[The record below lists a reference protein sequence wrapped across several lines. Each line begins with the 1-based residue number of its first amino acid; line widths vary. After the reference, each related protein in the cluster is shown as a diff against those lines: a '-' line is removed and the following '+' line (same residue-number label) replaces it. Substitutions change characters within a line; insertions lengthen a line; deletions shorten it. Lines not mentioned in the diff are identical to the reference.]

1 MRVCL
6 ANLLLYI
13 ALLFSAA
20 NASAHEGHLHE
31 EEPPP
36 VTAALPRGSASSDHF
51 ELVAILRGQTL
62 AIYLDHFAT
71 NEPVATAKVEVETPD
86 GPKETVEEDGVYR
99 LAAPWAEKGGHFDLI
114 VTVRV
119 GDEVE
124 VLPVTIDIPAPPAGL
139 GARAAQLPWLG
150 AFGVHTLLLAGLLV
164 VVALTLVRQRRSGA
178 AAIILLVAGT
188 TLIADIARA
197 QDGHDHGATNT
208 APAATRD
215 APQRQPDGS
224 IFVPKGSQ
232 RLLAIRTFVTE
243 KREYFKS
250 IELPGRII
258 TDPNASGYVQSAL
271 AGRLSAP
278 PKGFPRLGAR
288 VEKGD
293 VLAYVTPPIQAID
306 ASDMRQREEEILQQL
321 SIVERRVARFEQ
333 LIKTEA
339 VARAQLDDARLELKG
354 LQERKAALTESRRAP
369 EALVA
374 PVSGVIAAANTV
386 AGQLAQPDKI
396 IFQIVDSSK
405 LWVEALTFEPVTPTA
420 DSAASVSNSRS
431 VKLSYRGAG
440 LAGRNQAIPVH
451 FAIEG
456 ATDGLWAGQF
466 VTVYASADERYEGIA
481 VPRAAVVRAS
491 NGMHVIYEHTT
502 PERFEQRE
510 VRIASL
516 DGERVL
522 VLAGIETGRRIVTQG
537 AELLDQVR

>member
-1 MRVCL
+1 
-6 ANLLLYI
+6 
-13 ALLFSAA
+13 
-20 NASAHEGHLHE
+20 
-31 EEPPP
+31 
-36 VTAALPRGSASSDHF
+36 
-51 ELVAILRGQTL
+51 
-62 AIYLDHFAT
+62 
-71 NEPVATAKVEVETPD
+71 
-86 GPKETVEEDGVYR
+86 
-99 LAAPWAEKGGHFDLI
+99 
-114 VTVRV
+114 
-119 GDEVE
+119 
-124 VLPVTIDIPAPPAGL
+124 
-139 GARAAQLPWLG
+139 
-150 AFGVHTLLLAGLLV
+150 
-164 VVALTLVRQRRSGA
+164 
-178 AAIILLVAGT
+178 
-188 TLIADIARA
+188 
-197 QDGHDHGATNT
+197 
-208 APAATRD
+208 
-215 APQRQPDGS
+215 
-224 IFVPKGSQ
+224 VPKGSQ
-232 RLLAIRTFVTE
+232 RLLAIRTAVTE

-321 SIVERRVARFEQ
+321 SIVERRVARYEQ

-354 LQERKAALTESRRAP
+354 LQERKAALTESRREP
-369 EALVA
+369 EVLVA

-386 AGQLAQPDKI
+386 AGQLAQPDRI

-405 LWVEALTFEPVTPTA
+405 LWVEALTFEPVAPG
-420 DSAASVSNSRS
+420 AASSASVANGRS
-431 VKLSYRGAG
+431 VKLGYRGAG

-451 FAIEG
+451 FAIDG
-456 ATDGLWAGQF
+456 PTGGLWAGQF
-466 VTVYASADERYEGIA
+466 VTVYASADERHEGLA

-491 NGMHVIYEHTT
+491 NGMHVVYEHTS

-510 VRIASL
+510 VRIAPL

-522 VLAGIETGRRIVTQG
+522 VVSGIETGRRVVTQG